1 MKFIEFDKHKCDE
14 CYKCLR
20 TCPTK
25 AIAFIDNKR
34 EIIDDLCI
42 KCGLCQAS
50 CPQGALTIQN
60 DIYKIKQA
68 IKENKYVAVSLAPS
82 FISTFEFKEPEQIVT
97 GLKLL
102 GFNWIEETAVGA
114 EVVSTHYEHVIESG
128 TKTNIIT
135 SSCPSANY
143 LIEQYYP
150 GQVDSIIPVVSP
162 MIAHGK
168 MIKKKFGDE
177 CYVVFIGPCLAK
189 KAEAEEISGAIDAV
203 LTFDELSEWFDEMN
217 IDLSTLEP
225 SCFGDASTKRGCA
238 FPIGS
243 SLWKNDLKTRINNS
257 YKYIRVDGIDRCK
270 DILESMK
277 RGSLENYCIE
287 MNICRGSCIN
297 GPGLIKNE
305 LTYYERENKI
315 HKYIDTKEKSVDNE
329 IKRTDDNEIEVSRTF
344 KSKQLQLKKPTH
356 HEIKEILASMGRY
369 SVHDELNCGA
379 CGYSTCIEKAE
390 AVFNGNSDSRMCLPH
405 LRAKAENLQSA
416 IIEHTPNLICIL
428 DEKLRIR
435 ELNPAFNRVFNEDS
449 LDLKNLPICTLME
462 DKLFEKVLSEK
473 QNIIGY
479 KKNFKE
485 LDKVFYIS
493 IIYLDYEKVV
503 VAIFTDVTLEEKNRQ
518 ELLRVKEQTIT
529 SCQEVI
535 EKQMCVAQEIASLL
549 GETTA
554 ETKVNLNRLK
564 DIVLN
569 DDGGL

>member
-1 MKFIEFDKHKCDE
+1 MKFIEFDKNKCDE

-25 AIAFIDNKR
+25 AISFSDNKR

-68 IKENKYVAVSLAPS
+68 IKDNKYVVVSLAPS
-82 FISTFEFKEPEQIVT
+82 FISTFEFKDPRQMVT

-102 GFNWIEETAVGA
+102 GFKWIEETAVGA
-114 EVVSTHYEHVIESG
+114 EVVSNHYEHIIEDG

-168 MIKKKFGDE
+168 MIKKKFGEE

-189 KAEAEEISGAIDAV
+189 KAEAEEISDAIDAV
-203 LTFDELSEWFDEMN
+203 LTFDELSEWFEEMN
-217 IDLSTLEP
+217 ISLSTLEP
-225 SCFGDASTKRGCA
+225 SCFGDESTKRGCA
-238 FPIGS
+238 YPIGS
-243 SLWKNDLKTRINNS
+243 SLWKNDLKTRVNNS

-270 DILESMK
+270 DILESLK

-297 GPGLIKNE
+297 GPGMIKNK

-315 HKYIDTKEKSVDNE
+315 HRYVDSKDKCVDNKDKK
-329 IKRTDDNEIEVSRTF
+329 IDNSNIEVKRTF
-344 KSKQLQLKKPTH
+344 KSKQLKLKKPTH
-356 HEIKEILASMGRY
+356 YEIKEILASMGRY

-390 AVFNGNSDSRMCLPH
+390 AVYNGLSDRRMCLPY

-462 DKLFEKVLSEK
+462 DKLFEKVLLQK

-479 KKNFKE
+479 KKNFKD
-485 LDKVFYIS
+485 LNKVFYIS

-503 VAIFTDVTLEEKNRQ
+503 VAIFTDVTLEERNRQ

-535 EKQMCVAQEIASLL
+535 ERQMCVAQEIASLL